1 MWRTQWCERFFI
13 AGVKMH
19 LNGVLDLKR
28 FLLVVYVVVSKL
40 EKLFLGFI
48 GSSPTDWASVR
59 KGKQCGASPLVRED
73 FLAEF
78 LSVFLFVM
86 LATR

>member
-1 MWRTQWCERFFI
+1 MIF
-13 AGVKMH
+13 M
-19 LNGVLDLKR
+19 
-28 FLLVVYVVVSKL
+28 
-40 EKLFLGFI
+40 GFI
-48 GSSPTDWASVR
+48 GSSPTDWASFR

-78 LSVFLFVM
+78 LSVFLFAM

>member
-1 MWRTQWCERFFI
+1 M
-13 AGVKMH
+13 
-19 LNGVLDLKR
+19 
-28 FLLVVYVVVSKL
+28 
-40 EKLFLGFI
+40 GFI
-48 GSSPTDWASVR
+48 GSSPTDWASFK

-78 LSVFLFVM
+78 LSALLFVI